1 MAVGDWS
8 DSTDFWTGT
17 PPILISAIKCNTMFL
32 NTYRLLAGCERFHE
46 IERKRADCECSY
58 INTVAGEAFY
68 YSVRITDDC
77 PWDALTII
85 EKVLATSDNGFA
97 QLINLTVTH
106 VGAEVM
112 LSTTKA
118 CADYSSW
125 TWVTLVSNYD
135 ITGWAAGN
143 HLIEVIWQPP
153 DHPNCR
159 TLHIKCRHAM
169 LRTTV

>member
-8 DSTDFWTGT
+8 DTTDFWTEP

-32 NTYRLLAGCERFHE
+32 NAYRLLAGSERLSE
-46 IERKRADCECSY
+46 ALRYVIT
-58 INTVAGEAFY
+58 NTVAGEAYY
-68 YSVRITDDC
+68 YSIRITDDC

-85 EKVLATSDNGFA
+85 DKVHSTTDNGY
-97 QLINLTVTH
+97 LGNINLDVTH

-118 CADYSSW
+118 CADYASW
-125 TWVTLVSNYD
+125 TWVTLVNNYD

-143 HLIEVIWQPP
+143 HLIEIIWQPP
-153 DHPNCR
+153 DIPNCR
-159 TLHIKCRHAM
+159 TLEIKCRHAM
-169 LRTTV
+169 LRTTI